1 MLKKK
6 LTLADLEYPSE
17 FVARHIGP
25 SIDDYSEML
34 RSLGTH
40 ALSQLTAQVV
50 PKAITMKETLNI
62 LDGCTEAQ
70 ALEELRDI
78 ANQNKV
84 FRNFIGQGYY
94 DTLTPSVIQRNILES
109 PSWYTAYTPYQPE
122 ISQGRLEA
130 LINFQTMISDL
141 TGMDISN
148 SSMLDEGTFEEMDTR
163 VYSLDPLEFNATSS
177 YPEKL
182 KQNQAKTKE
191 TDTVISGMGE
201 MGGMPMSIAVMDFRF
216 MAASLGSAAGEKI
229 TRAIERGVEKSCPVI
244 IVSASGGARMQEG
257 ILSLMQLAK
266 TSAALAKLSEAG
278 LPYFSILTNPTMAGV
293 MASYAS
299 LGDVIIAEPE
309 ALIGFAGPR
318 VIKETTQ
325 QDLPEGFQTSEFLL
339 DRGLVDIIVPR
350 LEIRDRMINLMKALY
365 GAKK

>member
-1 MLKKK
+1 MALFGKPQYSTVTVKKK
-6 LTLADLEYPSE
+6 DIPKDLWTKCPKTGEIIYNRVLKE
-17 FVARHIGP
+17 NL
-25 SIDDYSEML
+25 M
-34 RSLGTH
+34 
-40 ALSQLTAQVV
+40 VV
-50 PKAITMKETLNI
+50 PNSGYHFPLKA
-62 LDGCTEAQ
+62 
-70 ALEELRDI
+70 RDRI
-78 ANQNKV
+78 A
-84 FRNFIGQGYY
+84 
-94 DTLTPSVIQRNILES
+94 
-109 PSWYTAYTPYQPE
+109 
-122 ISQGRLEA
+122 
-130 LINFQTMISDL
+130 
-141 TGMDISN
+141 
-148 SSMLDEGTFEEMDTR
+148 SMLDEGTFEEMDIG

-257 ILSLMQLAK
+257 ILSLMHLAK

>member
-1 MLKKK
+1 MALFGKPQYSTVTVKKK
-6 LTLADLEYPSE
+6 DIPKDLWTKCPKTGEIIYNRVLKE
-17 FVARHIGP
+17 NL
-25 SIDDYSEML
+25 M
-34 RSLGTH
+34 
-40 ALSQLTAQVV
+40 VV
-50 PKAITMKETLNI
+50 PNSGYHFPLKA
-62 LDGCTEAQ
+62 
-70 ALEELRDI
+70 RDRI
-78 ANQNKV
+78 A
-84 FRNFIGQGYY
+84 
-94 DTLTPSVIQRNILES
+94 
-109 PSWYTAYTPYQPE
+109 
-122 ISQGRLEA
+122 
-130 LINFQTMISDL
+130 
-141 TGMDISN
+141 
-148 SSMLDEGTFEEMDTR
+148 SMLDEDTFEEMDMG
-163 VYSLDPLEFNATSS
+163 VHSLDPLEFNATSS

-182 KQNQAKTKE
+182 KQNQSKTKE

-201 MGGMPMSIAVMDFRF
+201 MGGMPVSIAVMDFRF

-266 TSAALAKLSEAG
+266 TSAALARLSEAG

-325 QDLPEGFQTSEFLL
+325 QDLPSGFQSSEFLL
-339 DRGLVDIIVPR
+339 ERGLVDLIVPR
-350 LEIRDRMINLMKALY
+350 LEIRDRMINLIKAFY
-365 GAKK
+365 GAKN

>member
-1 MLKKK
+1 MALFGKPQYSTVTVKKK
-6 LTLADLEYPSE
+6 DIPKDLWTKCPKTGEIIYNRVLKE
-17 FVARHIGP
+17 NL
-25 SIDDYSEML
+25 M
-34 RSLGTH
+34 
-40 ALSQLTAQVV
+40 VV
-50 PKAITMKETLNI
+50 PNSGYHFPLKA
-62 LDGCTEAQ
+62 
-70 ALEELRDI
+70 RDRI
-78 ANQNKV
+78 A
-84 FRNFIGQGYY
+84 
-94 DTLTPSVIQRNILES
+94 
-109 PSWYTAYTPYQPE
+109 
-122 ISQGRLEA
+122 
-130 LINFQTMISDL
+130 
-141 TGMDISN
+141 
-148 SSMLDEGTFEEMDTR
+148 SMLDEGTFEEMDIG

-325 QDLPEGFQTSEFLL
+325 QDLPAGFQTSEFLL
-339 DRGLVDIIVPR
+339 ERGLVDIIVPR
-350 LEIRDRMINLMKALY
+350 LEMRDRMINLMKALY
-365 GAKK
+365 GAKKHA

>member
-1 MLKKK
+1 MALFGKPQYSTVTVKKK
-6 LTLADLEYPSE
+6 DIPKDLWTKCPKTGEIIYNRVLKE
-17 FVARHIGP
+17 NL
-25 SIDDYSEML
+25 M
-34 RSLGTH
+34 
-40 ALSQLTAQVV
+40 VV
-50 PKAITMKETLNI
+50 PNSGYHFPLKA
-62 LDGCTEAQ
+62 
-70 ALEELRDI
+70 RDRI
-78 ANQNKV
+78 A
-84 FRNFIGQGYY
+84 
-94 DTLTPSVIQRNILES
+94 
-109 PSWYTAYTPYQPE
+109 
-122 ISQGRLEA
+122 
-130 LINFQTMISDL
+130 
-141 TGMDISN
+141 
-148 SSMLDEGTFEEMDTR
+148 SMLDEGTFKEMDMG

-182 KQNQAKTKE
+182 KQNQEKTKE

-201 MGGMPMSIAVMDFRF
+201 MGGMPLSIAVMDFRF

-266 TSAALAKLSEAG
+266 TSAALARLSEAG

-339 DRGLVDIIVPR
+339 ERGLVDMIVPR
-350 LEIRDRMINLMKALY
+350 LEMRDRMINLMKALY
-365 GAKK
+365 GAKMYA

>member
-1 MLKKK
+1 MALFGKPQYSTVTVKKK
-6 LTLADLEYPSE
+6 DIPKDLWTKCPKTGEIIYNRVLKE
-17 FVARHIGP
+17 NL
-25 SIDDYSEML
+25 M
-34 RSLGTH
+34 
-40 ALSQLTAQVV
+40 VV
-50 PKAITMKETLNI
+50 PNSGYHFPLKA
-62 LDGCTEAQ
+62 
-70 ALEELRDI
+70 RDRI
-78 ANQNKV
+78 A
-84 FRNFIGQGYY
+84 
-94 DTLTPSVIQRNILES
+94 
-109 PSWYTAYTPYQPE
+109 
-122 ISQGRLEA
+122 
-130 LINFQTMISDL
+130 
-141 TGMDISN
+141 
-148 SSMLDEGTFEEMDTR
+148 SMLDEGTFKEMDMG

-182 KQNQAKTKE
+182 KQNQEKTKE

-266 TSAALAKLSEAG
+266 TSAALARLSEAG

-339 DRGLVDIIVPR
+339 ERGLVDIIVPR
-350 LEIRDRMINLMKALY
+350 LEMRDRMINLMKALY